1 MKRVVVISDIHG
13 NLAAL
18 EAIVAQL
25 PSIKPDQVAILG
37 DHALFG
43 PRPTE
48 TIDLIRKLQASGAL
62 VTAGTGDIAVA
73 DLDYA
78 ASFPSLAGGLPPGLK
93 AAVEWASDEL
103 DDDRIEWLR
112 SLPTE
117 RRLRYGEIGIT
128 FCHASPGS
136 RTVPL
141 SADLDPST
149 TLELIGQTDARLVCV
164 GFTHQARVKDYGWK
178 VLVDAGS
185 AGLPYDGEA
194 QASFAVVEVDAE
206 AGTINAEVRRAKY
219 DVESVADAVAA
230 RGLTGDT
237 YRAATLRTGKLV
249 R

>member
-1 MKRVVVISDIHG
+1 
-13 NLAAL
+13 
-18 EAIVAQL
+18 
-25 PSIKPDQVAILG
+25 
-37 DHALFG
+37 
-43 PRPTE
+43 
-48 TIDLIRKLQASGAL
+48 

-93 AAVEWASDEL
+93 AAVEWASDAL

-112 SLPTE
+112 SLPSE
-117 RRLRYGEIGIT
+117 RRIRYGEIAVT

-136 RTVPL
+136 RTIPL

-149 TLELIGQTDARLVCV
+149 TLELLGQTDSRVVCV
-164 GFTHQARVKDYGWK
+164 GFTHTARVKDYGWK

-185 AGLPYDGEA
+185 VGMPYDG
-194 QASFAVVEVDAE
+194 DATAAFTVIDIDTE
-206 AGTINAEVRRAKY
+206 EKTINAEVYRASY
-219 DVESVADAVAA
+219 DTEKVADAISA

-237 YRAATLRTGKLV
+237 YRAATLRSGKLV